1 MHVFIMCSGSV
12 LPRALIPCAI
22 SIVVCQL
29 VLIEAGETDDSRSAL
44 GAQLSVFRNYLRHPY
59 PHQITSVLIGFM
71 MVFRVQLSYQRFWEG
86 ITVLTDMWT
95 KWYDAAVQVCAFDEM
110 ARDPAAETG
119 PGFRAHAMHLF
130 SLMSACGL
138 LEIKRETLRVFEAQY
153 EPAPAL
159 RRARAQWRL
168 ARRILGVGPPEP
180 DYAGKDAIEVLG
192 GLEPCELKH
201 LGRHTPD
208 FVDCALARLVRSTV
222 QCTATTGL
230 TVLSVVLVL

>member
-1 MHVFIMCSGSV
+1 MINYDINRWGGMHVFIMCSGSV

-22 SIVVCQL
+22 SIAVCQL

-119 PGFRAHAMHLF
+119 P
-130 SLMSACGL
+130 
-138 LEIKRETLRVFEAQY
+138 
-153 EPAPAL
+153 
-159 RRARAQWRL
+159 
-168 ARRILGVGPPEP
+168 
-180 DYAGKDAIEVLG
+180 
-192 GLEPCELKH
+192 
-201 LGRHTPD
+201 
-208 FVDCALARLVRSTV
+208 
-222 QCTATTGL
+222 
-230 TVLSVVLVL
+230 